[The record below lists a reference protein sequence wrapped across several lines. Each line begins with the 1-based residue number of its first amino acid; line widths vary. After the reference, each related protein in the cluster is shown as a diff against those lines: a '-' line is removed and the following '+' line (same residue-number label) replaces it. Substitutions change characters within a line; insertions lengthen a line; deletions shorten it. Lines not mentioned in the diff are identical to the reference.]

1 MSSAD
6 NMKQR
11 PSAKSMRRSYGSY
24 GIRPVAPTP
33 CSAQTIGSMLPQF
46 AFDSHVPNQL
56 PTSMLVVL
64 AFIPSII
71 MCFIFA
77 LYQICCR
84 NRPKSY
90 KRVHLEEYT
99 ESDVEYLESDADA
112 QVPMKR

>member
-6 NMKQR
+6 YMKHR

-46 AFDSHVPNQL
+46 EFDSHVPNQL

-77 LYQICCR
+77 LR
-84 NRPKSY
+84 KTNRPKSY
-90 KRVHLEEYT
+90 KRVNFEEYT

-112 QVPMKR
+112 VVPMKR